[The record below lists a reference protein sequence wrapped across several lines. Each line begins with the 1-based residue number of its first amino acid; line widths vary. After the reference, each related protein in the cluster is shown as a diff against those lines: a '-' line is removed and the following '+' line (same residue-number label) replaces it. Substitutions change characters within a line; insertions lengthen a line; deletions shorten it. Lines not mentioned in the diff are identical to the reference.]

1 VYVNNFP
8 NLIMHVKLVGTSKL
22 EANNW

>member
-1 VYVNNFP
+1 
-8 NLIMHVKLVGTSKL
+8 MHIFIGLKVFYVGTSKL